1 LTFLWTDVKY
11 DNHITCKF
19 RMRKK
24 ISATEAVRKFS
35 EVLSHVQYKGDSYTV
50 VRGGKPVASILPISR
65 SVKAKNL
72 GELRSLLVF
81 LPKLGPEAEA
91 FESDV
96 GAAREN
102 QPTLPKER

>member
-1 LTFLWTDVKY
+1 MIIIFYFDWRT
-11 DNHITCKF
+11 
-19 RMRKK
+19 MSKK

-35 EVLSHVQYKGDSYTV
+35 EILSRVQYREDCYTI
-50 VRGGKPVASILPISR
+50 VRGGKPVASISPVSQ
-65 SVKAKNL
+65 SFKAKNL
-72 GELRSLLVF
+72 GELKSLLVF

-96 GAAREN
+96 KAAREN